1 MCKER
6 DGRGVALLCVVTTA
20 VGWSSIPIFLR
31 YFTGYLDAWTVN
43 GIRYSV
49 GALFWL
55 PYVLLMHRRTKGQA
69 PPVPGRSV
77 WRDALVPL
85 VPNVLGQ
92 VGYAI
97 SPYYLPA
104 STIGFALR
112 LSFLFTIVFGLL
124 VLAEERLLAHRPVFW
139 FGVVAS
145 LGGVALLFMGKLGD
159 GSGASVVGMVILV
172 ASTIAWGAYAVS
184 VRHRMA
190 PYPVRQS
197 FGVISL
203 YTSVALVVLMLIFG
217 NVGALAEFT
226 PRLWAFLIASAL
238 IGVAFGHVFYHRG
251 IHRLGPVVASGVLL
265 VTPFLTYLGSA
276 IFLKESMTAMQLAG
290 GVSVVV
296 GGALLVRAR
305 AEVDSTR
312 DAAQMTRDAGRG
324 TDDA

>member
-1 MCKER
+1 MRKER
-6 DGRGVALLCVVTTA
+6 DGKGIALLCVLGTA
-20 VGWSSIPIFLR
+20 VAWGSIPIFLR
-31 YFTGYLDAWTVN
+31 YFTGYLDPWTVN
-43 GIRYSV
+43 GVRYTT

-55 PYVLLMHRRTKGQA
+55 PYVLLMQRRSKGQA
-69 PPVPGRSV
+69 PPVAGRSV

-92 VGYAI
+92 VGYAV

-112 LSFLFTIVFGLL
+112 LSFLFTILFGLL
-124 VLAEERLLAHRPVFW
+124 VLAEERLLARRPVFW

-145 LGGVALLFMGKLGD
+145 LGGVALLFVGKLRD
-159 GSGASVVGMVILV
+159 GGGTSVVGMVILV

-190 PYPVRQS
+190 PYPIRQS

-203 YTSVALVVLMLIFG
+203 YTSIVLVVLMLIFG
-217 NVGALAEFT
+217 RVGALAALT
-226 PRLWAFLIASAL
+226 PRLWVLLVGSAL
-238 IGVAFGHVFYHRG
+238 IGIAFGHVLYHRG

-290 GVSVVV
+290 GASVVV

-305 AEVDSTR
+305 AEAEATH
-312 DAAQMTRDAGRG
+312 DA
-324 TDDA
+324 